1 MKGVSPLIASVL
13 LVVITVVAAIFI
25 SGWLSTITT
34 SQTKVIRNNTQTQLQ
49 CQYAD
54 LYIKNA
60 NYTCNNNC
68 TGGTLHITTLTAVN
82 SGKKTLAIDSIY
94 LRNNTGVV
102 TALTL
107 NETKTLNVGDTLVI
121 SNTTRATCTGINR
134 SIELITV
141 SSLNCPMTAFDS
153 VESSEITYVACG

>member
-1 MKGVSPLIASVL
+1 MKGISPLIASVML
-13 LVVITVVAAIFI
+13 IVITVAVSTLL
-25 SGWLSTITT
+25 SGWLSTTTT
-34 SQTKVIRNNTQTQLQ
+34 SQTRNIQNTTQTHLQ

-60 NYTCNNNC
+60 TYTCNNNC
-68 TGGTLHITTLTAVN
+68 TTGTQHTTSITVVN

-94 LRNNTGVV
+94 IRNTTGIV
-102 TALTL
+102 TLLSL
-107 NETKTLNVGDTLVI
+107 NETKTLNVGDALVV

-141 SSLNCPMTAFDS
+141 SSLNCPSTAYDS
-153 VESSEITYVACG
+153 LEGPEVVYSSCG